1 MIPPQIL
8 QYIQQLAASAG
19 QTVQQWIASNPDK
32 IQELLRHGAIH
43 LGQHSEEYF
52 AKIKKWWNN
61 L

>member
-43 LGQHSEEYF
+43 LG
-52 AKIKKWWNN
+52 
-61 L
+61 